1 MKTMGF
7 IKTLLLGIVLTVAQE
22 QALARYIQADP
33 IGLDGGF
40 NRFGYVD
47 GNPLSGTDSRGL
59 LTDQDV
65 SNSFGVL
72 RRNFPGWGIY
82 EQWKWEKFSSN
93 DRDGQLSLMDGRTI
107 LLNERFKN
115 SGCMSSSEYGQFM
128 TILFHEGMHQID
140 GRLRTILSFG
150 ENHQGI
156 YNAAY
161 DLVGSRALDS
171 AWFRR
176 YPTWDPSFPH
186 DSGNPNTHLTWK
198 RLDLDAAYQKYVSTS
213 GECTCRR

>member
-1 MKTMGF
+1 MRAMGL
-7 IKTLLLGIVLTVAQE
+7 IKTLLSFALTVMVHG

-40 NRFGYVD
+40 NRYGYVD
-47 GNPLSGTDSRGL
+47 GNPLTGTDSRGL

-82 EQWKWEKFSSN
+82 EQWRWAKFFSN
-93 DRDGQLSLMDGRTI
+93 DKDGQLSLIDGRSI

-115 SGCMSSSEYGQFM
+115 SGCMSSSEYSHFM
-128 TILFHEGMHQID
+128 TILFHEGMHQMD
-140 GRLRTILSFG
+140 GRFKTIFSFG

-156 YNAAY
+156 YNAAH
-161 DLVGSRALDS
+161 DLVGSHAIDA

-186 DSGNPNTHLTWK
+186 DSGNPNTQLTWK
-198 RLDLDAAYQKYVSTS
+198 RLDLDAAYQKYISTS